1 MPTIRAVLPLPADK
15 IMRSSLFFVAVLLAA
30 AGVLMTFINAS
41 GSDNSARVLQEQQAG
56 QFLHYVAA
64 FNNLWAVS
72 APADGDA
79 ASKVSLPSWLA
90 RNSSIQL
97 RISGGTGYVF
107 APSSPGF
114 YSQLMQKTENS
125 AHFGLSD
132 AAGIN
137 TPSGRLTRPGFI
149 PAGYV
154 VYVR

>member
-1 MPTIRAVLPLPADK
+1 MKASI
-15 IMRSSLFFVAVLLAA
+15 FFVAVLTAV
-30 AGVLMTFINAS
+30 AGILSSFVNTSYNKRFTQVM
-41 GSDNSARVLQEQQAG
+41 QEQQVD

-64 FNNLWAVS
+64 FNSLWTVS

-114 YSQLMQKTENS
+114 YSQLMQETENS

>member
-1 MPTIRAVLPLPADK
+1 MKASIFFAAVLTTVAGIL
-15 IMRSSLFFVAVLLAA
+15 SS
-30 AGVLMTFINAS
+30 FINKS
-41 GSDNSARVLQEQQAG
+41 HNDNINQVIQAQQAG
-56 QFLHYVAA
+56 QFLNYVAA

-79 ASKVSLPSWLA
+79 ASKVSLPSWLT

-97 RISGGTGYVF
+97 RISSGTGYVF